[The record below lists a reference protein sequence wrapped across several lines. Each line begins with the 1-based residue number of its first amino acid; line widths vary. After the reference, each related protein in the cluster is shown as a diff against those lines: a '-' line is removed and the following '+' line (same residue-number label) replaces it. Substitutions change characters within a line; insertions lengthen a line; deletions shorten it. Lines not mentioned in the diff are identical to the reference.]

1 MNRIASLL
9 TSALLSAAPAA
20 AGQFSVSGPG
30 GNIPDPLGMPGAW
43 NQSFNGAAFSSTVQV
58 ANSVTGLARVRLQGF
73 HHSWRGDLHVYLRD
87 PAGVRH
93 NLIVR
98 PGFVGAGAGDHGDFL
113 LGDFDL
119 VAAGGA
125 SLQQGGADLDAGDY
139 ALHFN
144 SGAGQWTNATLNTPL
159 GSITG
164 PAGAWTL
171 VIEDWATMDVGGLTG
186 WTLEGLEPDPSFAF
200 CFGDGLD
207 PDVSTPCPC
216 GNVGAAGHG
225 CANSVD
231 ASGAALIATGQANPD
246 SMTLFAAGMPAA
258 SAALF
263 LQGDAEDDAPFGDG
277 VRCAG
282 GTLVRLRLTSS
293 VAGAAQFPDVGDL
306 SLSVRGGVTPG
317 SGVLRLYQT
326 YYRNA
331 SPAFCPPET
340 FNVTN
345 GWQLVW

>member
-1 MNRIASLL
+1 
-9 TSALLSAAPAA
+9 
-20 AGQFSVSGPG
+20 
-30 GNIPDPLGMPGAW
+30 
-43 NQSFNGAAFSSTVQV
+43 V
-58 ANSVTGLARVRLQGF
+58 AHAVTGLARVRLQGL
-73 HHSWRGDLHVYLRD
+73 HHTWRGDLRAYLRD
-87 PAGVRH
+87 PANVRY

-98 PGFVGAGAGDHGDFL
+98 PGFVGTGAGDHGDFV

-125 SLQQGGADLDAGDY
+125 SLEQGGANLDAGDY

-144 SGAGQWTNATLNTPL
+144 SGAGQWTNGAQNTPL
-159 GSITG
+159 ASITG
-164 PAGAWTL
+164 PAGTWTL
-171 VIEDWATMDVGGLTG
+171 VIEDWASMDAGGLAG
-186 WTLEGLEPDPSFAF
+186 WTLEGLEADPS
-200 CFGDGLD
+200 
-207 PDVSTPCPC
+207 S
-216 GNVGAAGHG
+216 
-225 CANSVD
+225 
-231 ASGAALIATGQANPD
+231 
-246 SMTLFAAGMPAA
+246 MPATA
-258 SAALF
+258 AALF

-282 GTLVRLRLTSS
+282 GTLVRLKLTTS
-293 VAGAAQFPDVGDL
+293 VGGAAQFPAAGDL

-317 SGVLRLYQT
+317 SGALRLYQT